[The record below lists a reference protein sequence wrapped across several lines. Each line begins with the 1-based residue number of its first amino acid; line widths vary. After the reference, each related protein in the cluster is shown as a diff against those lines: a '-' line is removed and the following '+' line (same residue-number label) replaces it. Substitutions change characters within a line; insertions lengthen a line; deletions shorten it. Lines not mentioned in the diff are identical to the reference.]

1 MRTNGEPR
9 HAAGRA
15 VLGGVAASLVLG
27 LAACGSAVAG
37 AGGQSGHPAGAS
49 GATAMAG
56 RPEPA
61 LCANLGKLTRLVVG
75 RTIGFTH
82 VREIQPGGVTVTNPH
97 AVRTVAATLCA
108 LPRMPRGPVSCPA
121 MLGGSYRFWF
131 VAAKRA
137 FPPIMVQATGCRIV
151 TGLGHPQRR
160 VVSEQAW
167 VKLTSAFS
175 QGAALIP
182 GKHASVVT
190 P

>member
-9 HAAGRA
+9 HAAARA

-27 LAACGSAVAG
+27 LAACGSVVAG
-37 AGGQSGHPAGAS
+37 AGGQAGHAAGGPKAAAS
-49 GATAMAG
+49 
-56 RPEPA
+56 RPQPA
-61 LCANLGKLTRLVVG
+61 LCANLDKLTRLVVG

-82 VREIQPGGVTVTNPH
+82 VREIQPGGLTVTDPH
-97 AVRTVAATLCA
+97 VVRTVAATLCA
-108 LPRMPRGPVSCPA
+108 LPRMPRGPVACPA
-121 MLGGSYRFWF
+121 ILGGSYRFWF
-131 VAAKRA
+131 AAAKRA
-137 FPPIMVQATGCRIV
+137 FPPITVQATGCRIV

-160 VVSEQAW
+160 VVSEEAW

>member
-1 MRTNGEPR
+1 MRTKGKPR

-15 VLGGVAASLVLG
+15 VLGGVTASLVLG

-37 AGGQSGHPAGAS
+37 AGGQSGHAAAGS
-49 GATAMAG
+49 SRGTAAG

-61 LCANLGKLTRLVVG
+61 LCANLDKLTRLVVG
-75 RTIGFTH
+75 RSIGLTH
-82 VREIQPGGVTVTNPH
+82 VREVQPGGVTLSNPH
-97 AVRTVAATLCA
+97 AVRSVAATLCA
-108 LPRMPRGPVSCPA
+108 LPTMPRGPVACPA
-121 MLGGSYRFWF
+121 ILGGAYKFWF

-137 FPPIMVQATGCRIV
+137 FPPITVQATGCRIV
-151 TGLGHPQRR
+151 TGLGHPDRR
-160 VVSEQAW
+160 VVSEDAW

-175 QGAALIP
+175 QGASLIP

>member
-1 MRTNGEPR
+1 MRAKGKPR
-9 HAAGRA
+9 HAAGSA

-37 AGGQSGHPAGAS
+37 AGSQSGHPAAASSS
-49 GATAMAG
+49 GAAPN

-61 LCANLGKLTRLVVG
+61 LCANLDKLTRLVVA
-75 RTIGFTH
+75 RTIGMTH
-82 VREIQPGGVTVTNPH
+82 VREIQPGGVTITSPR

-108 LPRMPRGPVSCPA
+108 LPRMPRGPIACPA

-137 FPPIMVQATGCRIV
+137 FPPVTVQATGCRIV
-151 TGLGHPQRR
+151 TGLGHPDRR

-167 VKLTSAFS
+167 VNLTSAFS
-175 QGAALIP
+175 EGASLIP